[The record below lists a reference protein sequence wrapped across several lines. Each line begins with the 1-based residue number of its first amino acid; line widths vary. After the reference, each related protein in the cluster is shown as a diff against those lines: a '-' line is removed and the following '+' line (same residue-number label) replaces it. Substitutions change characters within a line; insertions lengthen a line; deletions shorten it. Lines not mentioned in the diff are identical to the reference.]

1 MPMLYD
7 RDDLIDYKF
16 WNKSRFNINK
26 TKNNGINYKVVNI
39 ENI

>member
-1 MPMLYD
+1 MLYD

-16 WNKSRFNINK
+16 WNKSRSNINK
-26 TKNNGINYKVVNI
+26 TKNYDFNYKVVET